1 MKIGLVGLPKS
12 GKTTLFNLLT
22 GSSVATSKYDGG
34 RAELHTGV
42 ARVPDPRVD
51 RLTAMFKPKKTTYA
65 TFEVVDLA
73 GIEKGAHGAL
83 DAKEFRNADALLHVV
98 RAFTDDARGA
108 ADPKRDI
115 LDLETELILADLEI
129 VDRRLERLE
138 LSIKKQRKEAEVKEQ
153 EVLARLKTALE
164 NETPLRAATLSADD
178 ARLIRGFTFLSQKP
192 ILHLVNVEESAIA
205 EGEQVVGRYDLAA
218 IAGRPH
224 TRVGWVSAVI
234 EAEIAALEGA
244 EQQAFLTDLGLAEP
258 AINRVLRDCFAL
270 LGLVSFF
277 TVGEDEVRAWPIP
290 ARTRAQDAAGA
301 VHSDIARGF
310 IRAEVNGYDELV
322 AADGSFEALKK
333 AGRLRLEGKDYLV
346 EDGEICHFRF
356 NVASR

>member
-22 GSSVATSKYDGG
+22 GASVATSRYDGG

-51 RLTAMFKPKKTTYA
+51 RLTALFTPKKTTYA

-73 GIEKGAHGAL
+73 GIEKGERGAL
-83 DAKEFRNADALLHVV
+83 EAKEFRNADALLHVV
-98 RAFTDDARGA
+98 RAFADDARGA
-108 ADPKRDI
+108 PDPQRDI
-115 LDLETELILADLEI
+115 LDLELELMLADLEV

-138 LSIKKQRKEAEVKEQ
+138 ASLKKQRKEAEVREHA
-153 EVLARLKTALE
+153 LLGRLKIALE
-164 NETPLRAATLSADD
+164 AETPLRAVDLTVDEG
-178 ARLIRGFTFLSQKP
+178 RLIRGFTFLSQKP
-192 ILHLVNVEESAIA
+192 ILHLVNIDEGAIVD
-205 EGEQVVGRYDLAA
+205 GGRVVARYDLGA

-224 TRVGWVSAVI
+224 SRVGWVSAVI
-234 EAEIAALEGA
+234 EAEIARLEGA
-244 EQQAFLTDLGLAEP
+244 EQQAFLADLGLAEP
-258 AINRVLRDCFAL
+258 AINRVLRECFAL

-290 ARTRAQDAAGA
+290 AGTRAQDAAGA

-310 IRAEVNGYDELV
+310 IRAEVNGYDELIAV
-322 AADGSFEALKK
+322 DGSFADLR
-333 AGRLRLEGKDYLV
+333 ARGQLRLEGKDYV
-346 EDGEICHFRF
+346 VVDGEICHFRF
-356 NVASR
+356 NVAK

>member
-34 RAELHTGV
+34 RAEMHTGV
-42 ARVPDPRVD
+42 AKVPDPRVD
-51 RLTAMFKPKKTTYA
+51 RLTGLFKPKKTTYA

-73 GIEKGAHGAL
+73 GIEKGERSAL

-98 RAFTDDARGA
+98 RAFSDEARGA

-115 LDLETELILADLEI
+115 LDLEMELILADLDVVE
-129 VDRRLERLE
+129 RRLERLE
-138 LSIKKQRKEAEVKEQ
+138 VSIKKQRKEAEVKEQ

-164 NETPLRAATLSADD
+164 SETALRAVTLTPDD
-178 ARLIRGFTFLSQKP
+178 ARLIRGFTFLSEKP
-192 ILHLVNVEESAIA
+192 ILHLVNVEEKAIA
-205 EGEQVVGRYDLAA
+205 EGEKAVARYGLAE

-258 AINRVLRDCFAL
+258 AINRVLRECFAL

-290 ARTRAQDAAGA
+290 SGTRAQDAAGA

-322 AADGSFEALKK
+322 AADGSFDTLKK

-356 NVASR
+356 NVAK